1 MHVHGFNLEQQ
12 ETFARHALIADGL
25 KQQGFGGVVVS
36 FDWPTNGVLFDYK
49 SDRADAHTV
58 APQLLLDG
66 VAVLRKAAPAIKID
80 IMAHSMGSLVTRHAF
95 QRVVELGKAD
105 SADMTVGQVLLVAA
119 DIAAKSMKHGARK
132 SAALY
137 AHAGRVTNYYT
148 RGRGAEPLAM
158 VPPVPGAASRVRG
171 DAGRRAAGPCGC
183 LRPALLRGA

>member
-1 MHVHGFNLEQQ
+1 MIYAMTARSLVAGSFTTNPGVTRYLKADRTSTGQWTVQVMELATWVAEVLAAAGGNGVLLHVHGFNLEQQ

-66 VAVLRKAAPAIKID
+66 VAVLRKAAPGIKID

-95 QRVVELGKAD
+95 
-105 SADMTVGQVLLVAA
+105 
-119 DIAAKSMKHGARK
+119 
-132 SAALY
+132 
-137 AHAGRVTNYYT
+137 
-148 RGRGAEPLAM
+148 
-158 VPPVPGAASRVRG
+158 
-171 DAGRRAAGPCGC
+171 
-183 LRPALLRGA
+183 